1 MVVVPW
7 RAIGSAVGSEV
18 AEGLSGSDLDLAVV
32 AAPLAKMAV
41 LVVAEPKIYLMGSTL
56 GA

>member
-32 AAPLAKMAV
+32 AAPPAKMAV